1 MIDRA
6 SSKIPLESTCSS
18 LPPQCKPPSFPPVGW
33 QYPLTGLLASTLA
46 SSNQFSTQCQR
57 DNFEVLIVIT
67 FQSSLKPHNGLPIAL
82 RVKIQL
88 SIMVHKGRLTLVYFC
103 SLTSCSFHSTLV
115 SLIANSV
122 PSSPY
127 IPFTIARSLYQWFLL
142 IFQVSA

>member
-1 MIDRA
+1 MIV
-6 SSKIPLESTCSS
+6 
-18 LPPQCKPPSFPPVGW
+18 LPPKYLLNPPV
-33 QYPLTGLLASTLA
+33 PLYHPSASHHLFPLLDGSTLSLVSLLAPWLPPINSPL
-46 SSNQFSTQCQR
+46 SGQR

-142 IFQVSA
+142 IF